1 MKIPQKLSNWK
12 LEKGLGKNL
21 SPIFILNTNSLLLD
35 QCSSFIQITIKIM
48 LQTLGNVLMS
58 LVTGSWEIYQEQS
71 LSSLLFQS

>member
-35 QCSSFIQITIKIM
+35 QCSSFIQITINIM
-48 LQTLGNVLMS
+48 LQTLGIVLMS
-58 LVTGSWEIYQEQS
+58 LVTGSWEIYQEQF
-71 LSSLLFQS
+71 LSSPLFQS

>member
-48 LQTLGNVLMS
+48 LQTLGIVLMS